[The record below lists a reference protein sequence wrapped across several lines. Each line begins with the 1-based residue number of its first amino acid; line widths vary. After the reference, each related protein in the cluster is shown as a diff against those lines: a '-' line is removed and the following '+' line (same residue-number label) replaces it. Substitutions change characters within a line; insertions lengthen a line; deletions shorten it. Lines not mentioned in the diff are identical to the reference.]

1 MDALDQLIR
10 DLSRLD
16 ARARTGSL
24 DEENAT
30 KLALQEFGSTVEPL
44 KERDGAVLRPSLS
57 AATDRAEGDINRA
70 IDRRVAQVIH
80 GQRTMT
86 GKTLLGEVAG
96 MLQEQVV
103 EAINGNTPPELAPST
118 LAARRRRGNEST
130 RTLVD
135 TGDMMASIT
144 TEAKDGASDWPDDG

>member
-1 MDALDQLIR
+1 MPDALDQLIR

-16 ARARTGSL
+16 ARARAGSL

-30 KLALQEFGSTVEPL
+30 KLSYSEFGTTTAPM
-44 KERDGAVLRPSLS
+44 RPTLS
-57 AATDRAEGDINRA
+57 AATDRAEGDIARA
-70 IDRRVAQVIH
+70 IDRRVAQVIA

-103 EAINGNTPPELAPST
+103 EAIDGNTPPELAPST

-135 TGDMMASIT
+135 TGAMKASIT
-144 TEAKDGASDWPDDG
+144 TEAKDGASDWPDGG

>member
-1 MDALDQLIR
+1 MPDALDQLIR

-30 KLALQEFGSTVEPL
+30 KLAYQEFGTATAPM
-44 KERDGAVLRPSLS
+44 RPTLS
-57 AATDRAEGDINRA
+57 AATDRAEGDIARA

-103 EAINGNTPPELAPST
+103 EAIDGNTPPELAPST

-135 TGDMMASIT
+135 TGDMKASIT
-144 TEAKDGASDWPDDG
+144 TEAKDGASDWPDDR